1 MASDCRCM
9 RMENTRSYH
18 YICTPT
24 YSINT
29 TDTLPSIP
37 MLHVRIE
44 MPMMLCS
51 WLTKAFFFSFFFI
64 RSCTHT
70 CILAHETLV
79 HALKNCT
86 VAFNPIPDLS
96 TVASKLYNQRL
107 PLTNVFLFSFFNGI
121 FIILSMF
128 NAFIYAFHI
137 KKRFWRQMV
146 CACPYFPTR
155 LEAKGCTKF
164 LFPM

>member
-1 MASDCRCM
+1 MHAHGEHSFIPLHMHAHIFNQHHWHSALHPYAACAYRDANDAM
-9 RMENTRSYH
+9 FMVDK
-18 YICTPT
+18 
-24 YSINT
+24 SI
-29 TDTLPSIP
+29 
-37 MLHVRIE
+37 
-44 MPMMLCS
+44 
-51 WLTKAFFFSFFFI
+51 FFFI

-86 VAFNPIPDLS
+86 VAFNPIPDLR

-107 PLTNVFLFSFFNGI
+107 PLTNVFFFSFFNGI